1 MKILWSK
8 GSNAWLVMA
17 GPSLSSFDTFV
28 ANAGQGCPR
37 LLNLPAFPDNEKR
50 DLLASATVVAQ
61 PSRVESL
68 GLVLIEAWANS
79 KPVVAANIDVSRE
92 LIARSGGGVT
102 SAFGDAHALAAE
114 IENMLSDPGRGQRMG
129 EGGRQLALEYDGDTA
144 WRRTT
149 GEMEQVVAMV
159 R

>member
-1 MKILWSK
+1 MR
-8 GSNAWLVMA
+8 
-17 GPSLSSFDTFV
+17 PRV
-28 ANAGQGCPR
+28 A
-37 LLNLPAFPDNEKR
+37 L
-50 DLLASATVVAQ
+50 LLAVVTAVLAACTSATA
-61 PSRVESL
+61 
-68 GLVLIEAWANS
+68 
-79 KPVVAANIDVSRE
+79 PVNQDCR
-92 LIARSGGGVT
+92 GGGVT

-114 IENMLSDPGRGQRMG
+114 IETMLNDPDRRQRMG